1 MTSVNVSVSPP
12 EQDGDTSEAAELRR
26 VARKADLL
34 VAAVQELSL
43 ARELAEVQRIV
54 RTTARALTGSDGT
67 TFVLNDGGLYCYY
80 ADEDSIEPLWKGLKF
95 PQESCISGWVMRN
108 REAAIIPDIYADPRV
123 PHEAYRPTFVTSLVV
138 VPIRTLDPIG
148 AIGAYWAATHVPTP
162 ADVQMLRA
170 LADSTSVA
178 MENLRIYG
186 ELERRVV
193 ERTEELTRANSAI
206 RELSV
211 TDELTGLANRRGFYT
226 VCQLAM
232 AHIRRVM
239 LVYLDVDGLKR
250 VNDLHGHA
258 AGDDM
263 LTGFAAVLR
272 VALPEANVLAR
283 LGGDE
288 FCAALFDPG
297 ASAEDMRRRLAAAL
311 DVFNATAG
319 RPYPLS
325 VSVGIVEAE
334 SSDTRTLD
342 RLLQQADELMYR
354 EKNARRMAG

>member
-1 MTSVNVSVSPP
+1 MSALDQGDDTR
-12 EQDGDTSEAAELRR
+12 DGADLRR
-26 VARKADLL
+26 FAQRADLL

-43 ARELAEVQRIV
+43 ARDLAEIQRIV

-80 ADEDSIEPLWKGLKF
+80 ADEDAIAPLWKGLKF
-95 PQESCISGWVMRN
+95 PQETCISGWVMRN
-108 REAAIIPDIYADPRV
+108 RQAVIVPDIYADPRI
-123 PHEAYRPTFVTSLVV
+123 PHDAYRPTFVKSLTM

-148 AIGAYWAATHVPTP
+148 AIGAYWADTHVPTS
-162 ADVQMLRA
+162 ADLQLLQA

-178 MENLRIYG
+178 MENLRVQG
-186 ELERRVV
+186 ELERRVI

-206 RELSV
+206 RALSV
-211 TDELTGLANRRGFYT
+211 TDELTGLTNRRGFYT
-226 VCQLAM
+226 VCERAM

-288 FCAALFDPG
+288 FCAALFDPV

-311 DVFNATAG
+311 DVFNAAAT
-319 RPYPLS
+319 RPYRLS
-325 VSVGIVEAE
+325 FSLGIVEAE
-334 SSDTRTLD
+334 GGDAGMLD
-342 RLLQQADELMYR
+342 SLLQQADELMYR
-354 EKNARRMAG
+354 EKNARRVAN